1 MTLEEYRGALDRTLP
16 PPDLKGR
23 IRRALE
29 TPPARPRRRALRAAL
44 AALAAAACLLTA
56 ALAASPELRTAVLTF
71 FRLEQA
77 EQVPLPGESPPDG
90 PELTHALVAG
100 QVEAQYIR
108 LPGAGTGYSYGNGVL
123 FQVEREEDGAP
134 KAVRWWVAEGDA
146 LVPLEGRATGFSAA
160 WAGLEYTDTVYWC
173 VYKGEVSCYCAG
185 SAGMAVDYNCTVS
198 PLPGRTDAAIL
209 TLSQGS
215 QMGYQEYPML
225 LDLETGAVTDLLAG
239 TGWEGAAPLRE
250 VQWRPDL
257 SAAIL
262 SSDNAGWFYCD
273 RAGKTTASLDALT
286 GLEVFSAWFA
296 PDGALLLLTR
306 PDPEGS
312 CYDVWTW
319 DPAGG
324 PPVRTFQGL
333 PRWPAGEDAPCG
345 FQFFFGGS
353 RGLYL
358 TEDGRALV
366 LDLASGETAAM
377 TGPLPDLSAA
387 SFLPSPAGDKLLYA
401 VYGGGADG
409 LGISALGVADLE
421 TGVFTLLDRKSSP
434 ALHESSLGWFDRD
447 RVAVRGRAADD
458 MGRSWLYLYR
468 F

>member
-1 MTLEEYRGALDRTLP
+1 MPVPGQS
-16 PPDLKGR
+16 
-23 IRRALE
+23 
-29 TPPARPRRRALRAAL
+29 PA
-44 AALAAAACLLTA
+44 
-56 ALAASPELRTAVLTF
+56 
-71 FRLEQA
+71 
-77 EQVPLPGESPPDG
+77 DG

-108 LPGAGTGYSYGNGVL
+108 LPGSGTGYSYGNGVL
-123 FQVEREEDGAP
+123 FQVEQEEDGAP
-134 KAVRWWVAEGDA
+134 KAVRWWAAEGDA

-173 VYKGEVSCYCAG
+173 VYEEEVSCYCAG

-262 SSDNAGWFYCD
+262 SSDSAGWFYCD

-306 PDPEGS
+306 PDPEGN

-358 TEDGRALV
+358 TGGRPGPGAGPGLR
-366 LDLASGETAAM
+366 ETAAM

-387 SFLPSPAGDKLLYA
+387 SSCPAPPGTSCSTPSTAAGPTAWASPPWGWPTWRPASLPCWIGRAAPRSTRAAWAGLTGTGWPSGAAPRTIWAAAGSTSTASDPNLPAGDRRAGFYCLSLNLY
-401 VYGGGADG
+401 
-409 LGISALGVADLE
+409 
-421 TGVFTLLDRKSSP
+421 
-434 ALHESSLGWFDRD
+434 
-447 RVAVRGRAADD
+447 
-458 MGRSWLYLYR
+458 
-468 F
+468 

>member
-134 KAVRWWVAEGDA
+134 KAVRWWAAEGDA

-160 WAGLEYTDTVYWC
+160 CAGLEYTDTVYWC
-173 VYKGEVSCYCAG
+173 VYEGEVSCYCAG

-225 LDLETGAVTDLLAG
+225 LDLEIGAVTDLLAG

-324 PPVRTFQGL
+324 RPG
-333 PRWPAGEDAPCG
+333 PR
-345 FQFFFGGS
+345 
-353 RGLYL
+353 RGRYGPRL
-358 TEDGRALV
+358 AL
-366 LDLASGETAAM
+366 
-377 TGPLPDLSAA
+377 PLPL
-387 SFLPSPAGDKLLYA
+387 LTQTCPPATGGQVFI
-401 VYGGGADG
+401 VY
-409 LGISALGVADLE
+409 
-421 TGVFTLLDRKSSP
+421 R
-434 ALHESSLGWFDRD
+434 
-447 RVAVRGRAADD
+447 
-458 MGRSWLYLYR
+458 
-468 F
+468 

>member
-29 TPPARPRRRALRAAL
+29 TPPARLRRRALRAAL

-56 ALAASPELRTAVLTF
+56 ALAASPEFRAAVLTF

-108 LPGAGTGYSYGNGVL
+108 LPGSGTGYSYGNGVL
-123 FQVEREEDGAP
+123 FQVEQEEDGAP
-134 KAVRWWVAEGDA
+134 KAVRWWAAEGDA

-173 VYKGEVSCYCAG
+173 VYEGEVSCYCAG

-239 TGWEGAAPLRE
+239 TGWEGAAPCGRSSGA
-250 VQWRPDL
+250 PTCPPPF
-257 SAAIL
+257 SAATAPAGSTATGRAKPPPAWTRSPAWRCSAPGSPPTAP
-262 SSDNAGWFYCD
+262 SSCSPARTRRAAVTTCGPGTRRAARPCAPSRACPAG
-273 RAGKTTASLDALT
+273 RRGR
-286 GLEVFSAWFA
+286 
-296 PDGALLLLTR
+296 TR
-306 PDPEGS
+306 P
-312 CYDVWTW
+312 
-319 DPAGG
+319 
-324 PPVRTFQGL
+324 
-333 PRWPAGEDAPCG
+333 
-345 FQFFFGGS
+345 
-353 RGLYL
+353 
-358 TEDGRALV
+358 
-366 LDLASGETAAM
+366 
-377 TGPLPDLSAA
+377 AA
-387 SFLPSPAGDKLLYA
+387 SSSSSAGA
-401 VYGGGADG
+401 GAC
-409 LGISALGVADLE
+409 
-421 TGVFTLLDRKSSP
+421 T
-434 ALHESSLGWFDRD
+434 
-447 RVAVRGRAADD
+447 
-458 MGRSWLYLYR
+458 
-468 F
+468 